1 MADSFEP
8 VPVSGTGPSDQRDVF
23 STGDL
28 LDVVVERAV
37 GRAPHGAID
46 NGVSRSTITIG
57 IPERAQRTT
66 VCMESASSSGQAW
79 H

>member
-28 LDVVVERAV
+28 LDVVVERTV
-37 GRAPHGAID
+37 GRRSDGSVDDRIRGAAI
-46 NGVSRSTITIG
+46 IIG
-57 IPERAQRTT
+57 IPERTQRTT
-66 VCMESASSSGQAW
+66 T
-79 H
+79 